1 MMEMR
6 AASNSSSNPAVEAMD
21 LASRPRRS
29 VKAVLFDLDGTLI
42 DSIPL
47 IVASLRHAM
56 STVLAVDLSDE
67 QLMRNIGTPLV
78 KQMREFSPEHADELL
93 RVYREH
99 NAIHHDTWVNEYPM
113 TSETLL
119 ALKAMGYPVGVVTSK
134 AGEGARRGLAVTG
147 LDQYID
153 ILVTCDDTDRHKP
166 EPDPLYL
173 AAERFGLK
181 ATECVYVGD
190 SEFDMMAAKAA
201 GAVSIAALWG
211 PFPDE
216 TVLGPGVDHALETIT
231 GLLPL
236 LDALNK
242 G

>member
-1 MMEMR
+1 MEMR

>member
-1 MMEMR
+1 METR
-6 AASNSSSNPAVEAMD
+6 AANDPSSDAIAQAMNPA
-21 LASRPRRS
+21 SGPRRT

-56 STVLAVDLSDE
+56 ATVLGLDLTDE

-78 KQMREFSPEHADELL
+78 KQMRGFSPEHADELL

-99 NAIHHDTWVNEYPM
+99 NAIHHDSWVNEYPM
-113 TSETLL
+113 TRETLASL
-119 ALKAMGYPVGVVTSK
+119 RAGGYPVGVVTSK

-147 LDQYID
+147 LGQYID
-153 ILVTCDDTDRHKP
+153 TLVTCDDTDKHKP
-166 EPDPLYL
+166 EPEPLHL
-173 AAERFGLK
+173 AAERFGVK
-181 ATECVYVGD
+181 TTECVYVGD
-190 SEFDMMAAKAA
+190 SEFDMIAAKAA

-211 PFPDE
+211 PFPAK
-216 TVLGPGVDHALETIT
+216 TVLGPGVDHALESIV
-231 GLLPL
+231 GLPSL
-236 LDALNK
+236 LDDLNK

>member
-1 MMEMR
+1 
-6 AASNSSSNPAVEAMD
+6 MD